1 MAGPDRDSDSFDS
14 DGLGRERLSTKDETL
29 EVRRKRLRFR
39 SWHRGTKEMDLLV
52 GSFAD
57 RHLADFDRAQL
68 DRYEA
73 LLLEADPDLYNWM
86 TGAVAPPPE
95 LDHDVMKL
103 LRDFRYEP

>member
-1 MAGPDRDSDSFDS
+1 MAGH
-14 DGLGRERLSTKDETL
+14 DEAHETTRRTDAAAGEPL

-39 SWHRGTKEMDLLV
+39 SWHRGTREMDLLV

-57 RHLADFDRAQL
+57 RHLQGFDTAQL

-73 LLLEADPDLYNWM
+73 LLLEPDPDLYNWM
-86 TGAVAPPPE
+86 IGAAEPPPE

-103 LRDFRYEP
+103 IRDFKYEP